1 MTRSRL
7 IIDGY
12 NVMHAASEYRRLL
25 ADDIDVARAR
35 FINDL
40 TSLAHE
46 EGRVTVVFDGG
57 GNPASD
63 GAPHHIGG
71 LAVLFSPA
79 GITADTVVEA
89 LAQRARERGEPAMVV
104 TSDRATRD
112 AVRSG
117 TVSVKSAESF
127 VDDIRRSL
135 SDATAEGRSSRK
147 GTVATRIDPEVG
159 RVLGCWARGE
169 HPGSG

>member
-1 MTRSRL
+1 MSRHRL

-12 NVMHAASEYRRLL
+12 NVMHAAPEYRTLL
-25 ADDIDVARAR
+25 EHDIDAARAR
-35 FINDL
+35 FIGDL
-40 TSLAHE
+40 TSLAHD

-71 LAVLFSPA
+71 LAIVFSPA
-79 GITADTVVEA
+79 GMTADTVIEA

-117 TVSVKSAESF
+117 TVAIRSAESF
-127 VDDIRRSL
+127 AADVRQSL
-135 SDATAEGRSSRK
+135 AETTVGGRSSRK
-147 GTVATRIDPEVG
+147 GTVATRIDPEVS
-159 RVLGCWARGE
+159 RTLARWARGE
-169 HPGSG
+169 RPERR